1 MKPDN
6 WLWESYIQRKQKV
19 AIENWG
25 IDNEIRAFL
34 VSPDELNATNLH
46 NFQSSGKQ
54 FSTSSSIMH
63 NKFNSKVCGAKSQML
78 VCRVVVGRVFDECGK
93 EPSSR
98 SSGSILKCHS
108 EVIGNGIFSSR
119 GPCLA
124 YPEYIINYRD
134 NSARVPQHLGANAQ
148 QTPGRSESKM
158 CVVCMERPVRYLTLP
173 CGYVLVMSRFISI
186 VSICI
191 NIFMLIFVQQFLCP
205 NSHPC
210 LCEKCNDSHIK
221 SKLRSK
227 CPECR
232 NRFSSTAIIY
242 GRVVNDE

>member
-1 MKPDN
+1 LKPDN

-78 VCRVVVGRVFDECGK
+78 VCRIVVGRVFGECGK
-93 EPSSR
+93 APSSR

-108 EVIGNGIFSSR
+108 EDIGNGIFSCRSR
-119 GPCLA
+119 RIA

-134 NSARVPQHLGANAQ
+134 NSARVPNTQHLRGDAQ
-148 QTPGRSESKM
+148 QMPVRSESKM
-158 CVVCMERPVRYLTLP
+158 CVICMERPVRYLTIP
-173 CGYVLVMSRFISI
+173 CGHVLVICRIFSI

-191 NIFMLIFVQQFLCP
+191 
-205 NSHPC
+205 SHFSAYFRATIVTHAC
-210 LCEKCNDSHIK
+210 VK
-221 SKLRSK
+221 SAMTR
-227 CPECR
+227 
-232 NRFSSTAIIY
+232 I
-242 GRVVNDE
+242 